1 MGGAVGAWEEGET
14 VGGGMRRGAGMEVS
28 LWAEEPVACR
38 SRTLLILIVSPKK
51 HYYFQSTLYLL
62 FVTRRRL
69 LDRMRER

>member
-1 MGGAVGAWEEGET
+1 MGGVRNSGRREKLWEEGE
-14 VGGGMRRGAGMEVS
+14 GMEVS

-51 HYYFQSTLYLL
+51 HYNFQSTLYLL

>member
-38 SRTLLILIVSPKK
+38 SRTLLILIVSPKNIIISNPRFI
-51 HYYFQSTLYLL
+51 YFS
-62 FVTRRRL
+62 
-69 LDRMRER
+69 